1 MTNLFDY
8 LTWRGDLTFT
18 QDPPNGV
25 DALIFAALA
34 YVPLGGRAV
43 TQPWTPITLRQAAQ
57 ETLSM
62 PRLEQLARTKND
74 IALLRAAAETTRF
87 GLNRLCRYR
96 SQLIPEQDTQFA
108 AVTFLLDD
116 GSMMLAYRGTDNSLV
131 GWKEDFNMSFQE
143 TVPAQRLAAQYLK
156 DVAAEHGVPMR
167 VCGHSKGGNLAVFAA
182 ASAPPMV
189 QRRILE
195 VYNHDGPGFSGA
207 FLRSPGYQNLVSR
220 IHTLIPQSSV
230 IGMLLEHEDPYTV
243 IRSKSV
249 GIMQHDPYSWE
260 VMGAGFLPM
269 EDVTENS
276 QFLDA
281 TIKAWCAGM
290 TNEERG
296 KLVDALFALLST
308 AEVERAVEIFHP
320 KNLRTYIKT
329 LSGDETLRKLLSGEF
344 LGLVEAAKATKQR
357 LEAAKQ
363 EPEGEGEGACAGNP
377 TSLTKDMGDILCKS
391 PKISKDQL

>member
-8 LTWRGDLTFT
+8 LTWRGDLTFS

-25 DALIFAALA
+25 DALIFATLS
-34 YVPLGGRAV
+34 YVPLGGRAA
-43 TQPWTPITLRQAAQ
+43 TQPWTPVSLRQAAE

-62 PRLEQLARTKND
+62 PRIDQMARTKND
-74 IALLRAAAETTRF
+74 IALLQSAAQTTRF
-87 GLNRLCRYR
+87 GGIQLCRYR
-96 SQLIPEQDTQFA
+96 AQLIPEQDTQFA

-116 GSMMLAYRGTDNSLV
+116 GSIMLAYRGTDNSLV

-156 DVAAEHGVPMR
+156 DVAAEYGIPMR

-189 QRRILE
+189 QKRILE

-207 FLRSPGYQNLVSR
+207 FLQSPGYQNVVSR

-260 VMGAGFLPM
+260 VLGAGFLPM

-281 TIKAWCAGM
+281 TIKSWCARM

-296 KLVDALFALLST
+296 KLVDALFALLNT
-308 AEVERAVEIFHP
+308 AEVDRAAEIFYP
-320 KNLRTYIKT
+320 KNLRTYIRT
-329 LSGDETLRKLLSGEF
+329 LSGDETLRKLLSTEF
-344 LGLVEAAKATKQR
+344 MGLVEAAKTTKQR
-357 LEAAKQ
+357 LDAAKQ
-363 EPEGEGEGACAGNP
+363 KVEQNTEHCHQERPRP
-377 TSLTKDMGDILCKS
+377 
-391 PKISKDQL
+391 